1 MRPELLYAIADVIN
15 ANGDTYRAIV
25 PYTKHDYMVQEGCR
39 LVRSS
44 CYVLRVML
52 SGKPRN
58 HVSRTVWNIYEKD
71 MDKIIQKMSRRD
83 KAFAE
88 RMKDFKPSPR
98 DVEWIVR
105 RATLKSLTLMISNS
119 SIYLYVDSFRK

>member
-1 MRPELLYAIADVIN
+1 MRPELLYSIADVIN
-15 ANGDTYRAIV
+15 SNGDTYRAVV
-25 PYTKHDYMVQEGCR
+25 PYAKHEYMVQEGSR

-52 SGKPRN
+52 SGKPKN
-58 HVSRTVWNIYEKD
+58 HVRRTVWNIYEGD

-88 RMKDFKPSPR
+88 RMSSCKPSPR

-105 RATLKSLTLMISNS
+105 RATLKSLTLKISNS
-119 SIYLYVDSFRK
+119 SFHLYLDSIRK

>member
-1 MRPELLYAIADVIN
+1 MRPELLYSIADVIN
-15 ANGDTYRAIV
+15 SNGDTYRAVV
-25 PYTKHDYMVQEGCR
+25 PYAKHEYMVQEGSR

-52 SGKPRN
+52 SGKPKN
-58 HVSRTVWNIYEKD
+58 HVRRTVWNIYEGD

-88 RMKDFKPSPR
+88 RMNSCKPSPR

-105 RATLKSLTLMISNS
+105 RATLKSLTLKISNS
-119 SIYLYVDSFRK
+119 SFHLYLDSIRK

>member
-1 MRPELLYAIADVIN
+1 MRPELLYSIADVIN
-15 ANGDTYRAIV
+15 SNGDTYRAVV
-25 PYTKHDYMVQEGCR
+25 PYAKHDYMVQEGSR

-52 SGKPRN
+52 SGKPKN
-58 HVSRTVWNIYEKD
+58 HVRRTVWNIYEGD

-88 RMKDFKPSPR
+88 RMNSCKPSPR

-105 RATLKSLTLMISNS
+105 RATLKSLTLKISNS
-119 SIYLYVDSFRK
+119 SFHLYLDSIRK